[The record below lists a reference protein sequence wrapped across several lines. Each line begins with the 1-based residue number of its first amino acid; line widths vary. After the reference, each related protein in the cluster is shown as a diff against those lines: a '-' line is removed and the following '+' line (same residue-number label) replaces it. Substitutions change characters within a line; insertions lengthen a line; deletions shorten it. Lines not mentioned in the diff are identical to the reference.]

1 MVDNRFYFNK
11 IGNIM
16 KFEITMLIEGDEQ
29 TKHDLDN
36 GNIQNGIAQDVL
48 DNEDLLNFVFKQ
60 VE

>member
-1 MVDNRFYFNK
+1 
-11 IGNIM
+11 M